1 MRSVEPGAPTDLAG
15 VAQDTDDGEGRD
27 TEKDGGGKEVL
38 QEAQRVPPADD
49 RDVESLLEQQAVS
62 LDIDGEQDEEAP
74 HGEKVRQARDRP
86 FQQSALP

>member
-1 MRSVEPGAPTDLAG
+1 MMAKVVIPRKTA
-15 VAQDTDDGEGRD
+15 VAKKSCR
-27 TEKDGGGKEVL
+27 K
-38 QEAQRVPPADD
+38 AQRVPPADD